1 MTLAGTPFRH
11 GDHVCA
17 PFDSPEEQLAVAAA
31 FIADGLRRNER
42 CLFAGAS
49 GETLAQFRAELRS
62 QGTDADSAHARGALL
77 LLTSAEAHLPDGRFS
92 SERMLRMLNDAVE
105 QALDD
110 GYAGL
115 RTCGDMTWL
124 LDEPAGSAE
133 VVEYEALVTQLFKDV
148 RALGMCQYD
157 ARRLPPRLL
166 AYGLRNHPTVVIDR
180 RHAANVFRDETG
192 PDTGDRQAM

>member
-1 MTLAGTPFRH
+1 MTLAGEPFRH

-17 PFDSPEEQLAVAAA
+17 LFTSPEEQLTVAAA
-31 FIADGLRRNER
+31 FIADGLRGHER

-49 GETLAQFRAELRS
+49 DATLAQFRSALRA
-62 QGTDADSAHARGALL
+62 QGIDADAAHDRGSLI
-77 LLTSAEAHLPDGRFS
+77 LLTSAEAHLPDGRFN
-92 SERMLRMLNDAVE
+92 SERMLRMLNDTVE

-110 GYAGL
+110 GYVGL

-124 LDEPAGSAE
+124 LDEPAGSAD
-133 VVEYEALVTQLFKDV
+133 VMEYEALVTQLFKDV

-166 AYGLRNHPTVVIDR
+166 AYGLGTHPTVVIDQ
-180 RHAANVFRDETG
+180 RHAANTFRDSTAG
-192 PDTGDRQAM
+192 